1 MIIHSRIPLAYLFN
15 ELKLPIIF
23 VTLISIISGILPFF
37 FHSFLSDIPISIA
50 STLGVAISILLSY
63 KINQSYERWW
73 EARKLW
79 GEIVNDSRTLVFQLQ
94 MYINAENPL
103 IATICNRNIAWCY
116 SLGHTLRQQ
125 DATEVIKEW
134 LSEKDAD
141 LLKKGNVSVPVGI
154 LSLQIQSL
162 KKLHDKNE
170 LDKFSQIE
178 IEKTIT
184 RLTAS
189 MGKCE
194 RIKKTVF
201 PPIYRYGL
209 HGSIYL
215 FVIFLSLSVT
225 FKLQH
230 FVLEFMILV
239 IVSMVFFFLEKAAY
253 RMQDPFENLP
263 TDTPV
268 TSIAEKIKQDTLALL
283 AIDDVSTPI
292 RSQSKFY
299 EL

>member
-1 MIIHSRIPLAYLFN
+1 MIIHSRIPLSYLFN
-15 ELKLPIIF
+15 ELKSPIIF
-23 VTLISIISGILPFF
+23 VTLISIVSGILPFF
-37 FHSFLSDIPISIA
+37 FRSFLADIPISIA
-50 STLGVAISILLSY
+50 TTLGVAISILLSY

-73 EARKLW
+73 EARKIW
-79 GEIVNDSRTLVFQLQ
+79 GEIVNDSRTLVLQLK
-94 MYINAENPL
+94 MYIDPKNPL

-116 SLGHTLRQQ
+116 SLGHALRQQ
-125 DATEVIKEW
+125 DATKVMKEW
-134 LSEKDAD
+134 LSKKDAD
-141 LLKKGNVSVPVGI
+141 SLKGHVNLPIGV
-154 LSLQIQSL
+154 LSLQTQSL
-162 KKLHDKNE
+162 KKLYDDKA

-178 IEKTIT
+178 LEKTII

-209 HGSIYL
+209 HGAIYL
-215 FVIFLSLSVT
+215 FAIFLSLSVT

-253 RMQDPFENLP
+253 RLQDPFENLP

-268 TSIAEKIKQDTLALL
+268 TAIATKIKQDTLALL
-283 AIDDVSTPI
+283 GIEDVSTI
-292 RSQSKFY
+292 VASKSKFY

>member
-1 MIIHSRIPLAYLFN
+1 M
-15 ELKLPIIF
+15 
-23 VTLISIISGILPFF
+23 
-37 FHSFLSDIPISIA
+37 
-50 STLGVAISILLSY
+50 
-63 KINQSYERWW
+63 
-73 EARKLW
+73 
-79 GEIVNDSRTLVFQLQ
+79 
-94 MYINAENPL
+94 
-103 IATICNRNIAWCY
+103 
-116 SLGHTLRQQ
+116 
-125 DATEVIKEW
+125 
-134 LSEKDAD
+134 
-141 LLKKGNVSVPVGI
+141 GI
-154 LSLQIQSL
+154 LSLQSEALRQ
-162 KKLHDKNE
+162 LHEDKA
-170 LDKFSQIE
+170 LDKLSQIE
-178 IEKTIT
+178 LEKTIT

-215 FVIFLSLSVT
+215 FVIFLSLSVA

-230 FVLEFMILV
+230 FVLEFIILV

-268 TSIAEKIKQDTLALL
+268 TSIAEKIKRDTLALL
-283 AIDDVSTPI
+283 NVKDVSVPYK
-292 RSQSKFY
+292 SPYKFY

>member
-1 MIIHSRIPLAYLFN
+1 MIIHSKIPLSYLFN
-15 ELKLPIIF
+15 ELKSPIVF
-23 VTLISIISGILPFF
+23 VTLISIVSGILPFF
-37 FHSFLSDIPISIA
+37 FRSFLADIPISIA
-50 STLGVAISILLSY
+50 TTLGVSISILLSY

-73 EARKLW
+73 EARKIW
-79 GEIVNDSRTLVFQLQ
+79 GEIVNDSRTLVLQLK
-94 MYINAENPL
+94 MYIDPENPL
-103 IATICNRNIAWCY
+103 IPTICNRNIAWTYC
-116 SLGHTLRQQ
+116 LGHTLRQQ
-125 DATEVIKEW
+125 DATAVVKEW
-134 LSEKDAD
+134 LSEKDVAS
-141 LLKKGNVSVPVGI
+141 LKDCNNLPMGI
-154 LSLQIQSL
+154 LSLQSQSL
-162 KKLHDKNE
+162 RQLHEDKA
-170 LDKFSQIE
+170 LDKLSQIE
-178 IEKTIT
+178 LEKTIT

-215 FVIFLSLSVT
+215 FVIFLSLSVA

-230 FVLEFMILV
+230 FVLEFIILV

-268 TSIAEKIKQDTLALL
+268 TSIAEKIKRDTLGLL
-283 AIDDVSTPI
+283 GIEDVSTTLK
-292 RSQSKFY
+292 SKSKFY